1 MRRLLCEHALINGVW
16 QRQVAIDVAPDG
28 SIAAVEPAA
37 AHEEGERLGGFVLP
51 GLIDA
56 HCHVAERLLA
66 GLLPEA
72 GSDHSRRARQL
83 RERLLARLGPEELWA
98 VAAALFVE
106 LLASGCT
113 SVVVFHDLH
122 HGPDGTPYDD
132 AGVLAVAL
140 HEAAREAGIGL
151 TLLVAGRQV
160 GGWDGSPL
168 AGPHRRSF
176 LTPDGV
182 LRLLERVQQL
192 FGDDPGRRLGLG
204 IPALGAVLLDRLDE
218 LVTALAALD
227 PHAPVQV
234 QLAAEATD
242 LRLCRAVHGSGPLT
256 LLAQRMTLDARWC
269 LAHAIGLDAG
279 ERARLLRLDAVIA
292 LTPTCEVRGIAEVA
306 ELVQRLPRIA
316 SGSDAAAV
324 TDAAIRLQALLRL
337 LRAGAPA
344 CGIQDGLGL
353 LARVLA
359 GGAQASGRAV
369 GRLAP
374 GFRADLVHLD
384 PQHPLFAAASPE
396 QVVDIWLSATSRRP
410 FVRDVLVG
418 GIWQVRDGQHVA
430 MERAFESYRQVRSR
444 ILGDLP

>member
-16 QRQVAIDVAPDG
+16 QRHVAIDVAPDG

-37 AHEEGERLGGFVLP
+37 ANDEGERLGGFVLP

-56 HCHVAERLLA
+56 HSHVADRLLA
-66 GLLPEA
+66 GLVAEA
-72 GSDHSRRARQL
+72 SSDDSRRARRL

-98 VAAALFVE
+98 VATALFVE
-106 LLASGCT
+106 LLTSGCT

-160 GGWDGSPL
+160 GGWDNSPL
-168 AGPHRRSF
+168 EGPHRRSF
-176 LTPDGV
+176 LSPDGM
-182 LRLLERVQQL
+182 LRLLDRVQQL

-204 IPALGAVLLDRLDE
+204 IPSLGAVLIDRLDE
-218 LVTALAALD
+218 LVRALHALD

-234 QLAAEATD
+234 QLAADTAD
-242 LRLCRAVHGSGPLT
+242 LRLCRAVHGKGPLT
-256 LLAQRMTLDARWC
+256 LLAQRLMLDARWC
-269 LAHAIGLDAG
+269 LVHAIGLDAD
-279 ERARLLRLDAVIA
+279 ERARLANLEAVVA
-292 LTPTCEVRGIAEVA
+292 LTPACEARSITEST
-306 ELVQRLPRIA
+306 ELASRLPRIA
-316 SGSDAAAV
+316 SGSDTAEVSEPAA
-324 TDAAIRLQALLRL
+324 RLRTLVHQ
-337 LRAGAPA
+337 LRARASA
-344 CGIQDGLGL
+344 SRALDGFAL

-374 GFRADLVHLD
+374 GFRADLIHLD
-384 PQHPLFAAASPE
+384 PTHPLFAAASPE
-396 QVVDIWLSATSRRP
+396 QVVDIWLSATSRKP

-418 GIWQVRDGQHVA
+418 GIWQVRNGQHVA
-430 MERAFESYRQVRSR
+430 MERAFEGYRLVRSR
-444 ILGDLP
+444 ILGDLL